1 MGAWYNE
8 KLKITVS
15 RRDDDDWAFKGEGV
29 RQWTLVRGIFGQQQT
44 DPFSYYQIFYGTAL
58 VTLFKREGQIVEKS
72 VNCDHLNFAHNY

>member
-8 KLKITVS
+8 KLKITAS

-44 DPFSYYQIFYGTAL
+44 DHFHITKYFMERHS
-58 VTLFKREGQIVEKS
+58 
-72 VNCDHLNFAHNY
+72 